1 MTGNVDERIWALRR
15 VAEDPTVRP
24 SVRLAARLALKPERK
39 ARQAAMVKRMVAN
52 RGAVAEVLSR

>member
-1 MTGNVDERIWALRR
+1 MIAIEELRR

-39 ARQAAMVKRMVAN
+39 ARQAAMLNRM
-52 RGAVAEVLSR
+52 RDQRDAVAAVLSR